1 MNFRVQFFYQKK
13 KAANE
18 HVHKLGKFEVKKVD
32 QTDYMNLALQLARGT
47 IGQTSPNPVVGAVLV
62 KNNQIVGMGAHLKAG
77 EPHAE
82 VHAIRMAGEKA
93 KGGTIYVTLEPCSHF
108 GKTPPCADLIIQ
120 TGIKK
125 VYVATTDPNPAVAG
139 TGIERLRKAGIEVKV
154 GLHQQE
160 ARELNKVFFYNIQT
174 GLPYVT
180 LKSATSLDGRTATV
194 TGESKW
200 ITGEAARE
208 DVHRWRH
215 CHDAI
220 LVGVNTVLKDDPS
233 LTTRLASGGKN
244 PIRIILDTHLR
255 TPLTAKVIT
264 DQAAPTWLVTGC
276 DILPEQEEAYK
287 MQGIEIIKMPSPGIK
302 IKELL
307 HYLGKYGITSLFVE
321 GGAEVHGSFLKEGA
335 FQQVITY
342 IAPKLIGGK
351 AAPASFGGSGIETLS
366 EAPLLTIK
374 EVTKIGDDLRIIAEP
389 I

>member
-1 MNFRVQFFYQKK
+1 M
-13 KAANE
+13 
-18 HVHKLGKFEVKKVD
+18 D

-139 TGIERLRKAGIEVKV
+139 TGIERLRKAGIEVEV

-276 DILPEQEEAYK
+276 DILPEQVEAYK
-287 MQGIEIIKMPSPGIK
+287 MQGIEIIKMPSPKIK